1 MNSSNEKRALPKPGK
16 PLLPAVEP
24 FAVKQPENPLPAATI
39 DDLPPELQK
48 ACKSAGWDSLTPVQS
63 MAIPYLLA
71 GRDIMVQSRT
81 GSGKTGCYL
90 LPLLASLSSELK
102 APQALVLAPTRE
114 LAVQVEREAHTLFMG
129 SGLAACAIYGGV
141 GYREQLQAIRA
152 GAQVIVGTPG
162 RVIDLLLKKHLDF
175 KNLRVLVFDEADRML
190 SFGFY
195 PDITEIAR
203 HLPEKRQTELFSATY
218 PPFVMRLAEEFMH
231 NPEMLSL
238 SRDELHVPEV
248 DHLFVQVKPMDKD
261 RALIRLLESDNPSS
275 AIIFCNTKANVH
287 YLTSV
292 LQNFGYSAD
301 ELTSDSP
308 QKKREAVLA
317 KLRNGTVKY
326 LVATDVAARGID
338 IPNLSH
344 VFLYESPNDHESYI
358 HRAGRTG
365 RAGAAG
371 TVVSLVDVMER
382 VELQRIAKHYKIK
395 LREIGQ
401 PSDEDISKNLCAR
414 MNTIL
419 EGRLRDM
426 SNVER
431 MRLNRY
437 LPLAREIAAMSGDD
451 ENRNIE
457 LIAML
462 LDDSHQAMLGG
473 TRFPKPLPKP
483 APARPQRRSGAPKRK
498 PFRPRAQHQDK
509 KSAAGKA

>member
-1 MNSSNEKRALPKPGK
+1 MANPKNRAERALPKPGK
-16 PLLPAVEP
+16 PLLPAMEEP
-24 FAVKQPENPLPAATI
+24 AIILPKNS
-39 DDLPPELQK
+39 LPPLTLNELSPEIQK
-48 ACKSAGWDSLTPVQS
+48 ACKQAGWDSLTPVQS

-90 LPLLASLSSELK
+90 LPLLQALSPDIKKS
-102 APQALVLAPTRE
+102 QALVLAPTRE
-114 LAVQVEREAHTLFMG
+114 LALQVEREAQTLFSG
-129 SGLAACAIYGGV
+129 SGLSACAVYGGV
-141 GYREQLQAIRA
+141 GYREQLQAIRN
-152 GAQVIVGTPG
+152 GVQLIIGTPG
-162 RVIDLLLKKHLDF
+162 RVIDLLLKKALNFSD
-175 KNLRVLVFDEADRML
+175 LRVLIFDEADRML

-231 NPEMLSL
+231 NPEMISL
-238 SRDELHVPEV
+238 SKDELHVPEV
-248 DHLFVQVKPMDKD
+248 DHIFTQVKHMDKD
-261 RALIRLLESDNPSS
+261 KALIRLLETENPSS

-292 LQNFGYSAD
+292 LQNFGFSAD

-317 KLRNGTVKY
+317 KLRKGTVKY

-344 VFLYESPNDHESYI
+344 VFLYEPPNDHESYI

-371 TVVSLVDVMER
+371 TVISLVDVMER
-382 VELQRIAKHYKIK
+382 TELQRIARHYKIK
-395 LREIGQ
+395 LREIGL
-401 PSDEDISKNLCAR
+401 PSDDDISKTLCER

-419 EGRLRDM
+419 QGRLR
-426 SNVER
+426 SLTAVER
-431 MRLNRY
+431 ARLERY
-437 LPLAREIAAMSGDD
+437 MPLAREIAAMTGDED
-451 ENRNIE
+451 NKNID
-457 LIAML
+457 LIAL
-462 LDDSHQAMLGG
+462 LLEDSHQKII
-473 TRFPKPLPKP
+473 TDIRFPRTEVSTPPPPPRGGRRP
-483 APARPQRRSGAPKRK
+483 APARRK
-498 PFRPRAQHQDK
+498 TFRPKMNR
-509 KSAAGKA
+509 G